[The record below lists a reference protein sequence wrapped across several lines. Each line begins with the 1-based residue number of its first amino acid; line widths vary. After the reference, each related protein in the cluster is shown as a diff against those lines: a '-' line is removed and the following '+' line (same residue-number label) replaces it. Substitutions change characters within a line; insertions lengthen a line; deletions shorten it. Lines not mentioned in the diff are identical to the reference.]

1 MPVDLQSTPFG
12 HSGTDPESITLVV
25 RGGTAKTSTGRWSE
39 HFLHRDDIE
48 PRAELS
54 ADLAFG
60 ADLGKSEALVQAD

>member
-1 MPVDLQSTPFG
+1 
-12 HSGTDPESITLVV
+12 VV